1 MNILSTIRTILAG
14 GILLLASAHAAD
26 LQYVYTSDSNTMIV
40 FMSKGDVHGRV
51 CARVAE
57 TPYDPDLVETTVI
70 GSGVYTIC

>member
-26 LQYVYTSDSNTMIV
+26 LMYVYNNQSNTMVV
-40 FMSKGDVHGRV
+40 FILEGDVHGRV